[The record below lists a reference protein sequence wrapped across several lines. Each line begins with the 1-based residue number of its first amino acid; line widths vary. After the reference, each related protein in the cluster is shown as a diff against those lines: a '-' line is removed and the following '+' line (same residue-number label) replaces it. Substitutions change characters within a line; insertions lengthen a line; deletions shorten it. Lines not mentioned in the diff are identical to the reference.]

1 MNYSLYDPLL
11 DPVFVVDENRRVTYA
26 NEAATSFLETSLKRL
41 SKAASLHDFV
51 AFDDLSLFVM
61 PGGTWGMVEETAYR
75 EVQYKLRNGKN
86 GKVQIAIFPL
96 AKQAECSNWL
106 VILRDVTLEEI
117 LVGKYRSE
125 IGEKEEYIQRLQA
138 AQSKLEDYS
147 RNLEKMVSERTLE
160 LSEVSRLLRAI
171 MESLGQGFLVFGA
184 DRKVSEI
191 FTKACLEILESA
203 PGGKVIDDVLRLEG
217 ADRVQFDMWCEAV
230 FAQSLP
236 FESLVD
242 LAPNRYRHTKGN
254 EICLDYYPI
263 GEEGRAP
270 SQLVLV
276 ATDKTLEREAQRELE
291 KEKKHAQLILKI
303 FRNRNQFLRFLKATQ
318 VGIDFLREQVSEGAA
333 RDFDS
338 DEAFRRLH
346 TIEGE
351 SSVFSAAE
359 IRDACRECQDCLEPL
374 RILEAGEDPSHLL
387 KPYRLSLKRF
397 EQRYK
402 AFIVEFTDILKL
414 LPPDSDS
421 RVELEASE
429 FLAILRRLQELGMPQ
444 TELSQIQDKYL
455 NQSMRSLLNY
465 YNDVIQVIAAK
476 QGKTV
481 AAIEFIGEDVRI
493 SLDRYGCLLES
504 LVHVFRN
511 AVDHGL
517 EDSVSRLKKG
527 KTEAGKITVSTRK
540 IILESRE
547 SIELIISD
555 DGAGISP
562 EVVRGI
568 VRDRLTGV
576 DQRLIDDDREVIQF
590 IFHPG
595 LSTRSIPGEF
605 SGRGVGMDA
614 VKSEV
619 QRLGGKVRVESE
631 VDLGTKVIIVVP
643 NNKAFEFRPAKSA

>member
-1 MNYSLYDPLL
+1 MSYSLYDPFL
-11 DPVFVVDENRRVTYA
+11 DPVFVVDENRRVAYA
-26 NEAATSFLETSLKRL
+26 NEAATSFLETSLRRL
-41 SKAASLHDFV
+41 SKAAPLHEFV
-51 AFDDLSLFVM
+51 EFDDLSLFVM
-61 PGGTWGMVEETAYR
+61 PGGNWGKAEETAYR
-75 EVQYKLRNGKN
+75 EVQYKLRSGKN
-86 GKVQIAIFPL
+86 GRVQIAIFPL
-96 AKQAECSNWL
+96 AKKEECSHWM
-106 VILRDVTLEEI
+106 VILRDVTLEEV
-117 LVGKYRSE
+117 LVGKYRAE
-125 IGEKEEYIQRLQA
+125 IVEKEEYIRRLQT
-138 AQSKLEDYS
+138 AQAKLEDYS

-191 FTKACLEILESA
+191 FTRACLKILESS
-203 PGGKVIDDVLRLEG
+203 PGGKFIDDVLRLEG
-217 ADRVQFDMWCEAV
+217 ADREQFEMWCKAV

-242 LAPNRYRHTKGN
+242 LAPNRYKHTKGH

-263 GEEGRAP
+263 AEEGKAP

-303 FRNRNQFLRFLKATQ
+303 FRNRKQFERFLKGTRAA
-318 VGIDFLREQVSEGAA
+318 IDFLRDQVSEGAA

-359 IRDACRECQDCLEPL
+359 IRDACRECQDCLQPL

-402 AFIVEFTDILKL
+402 GFIGEFQDILRA
-414 LPPDSDS
+414 LPDDFDS
-421 RVELEASE
+421 RVELESSE
-429 FLAILRRLQELGMPQ
+429 FSAILRRLQELGMPHA
-444 TELSQIQDKYL
+444 ELSQIHDKHL
-455 NQSMRSLLNY
+455 NQSIRSLLSY
-465 YNDVIQVIAAK
+465 YNEVVQVIAER

-481 AAIEFIGEDVRI
+481 AAIEFVGEDIRV
-493 SLDRYGCLLES
+493 SLDRYGFLVES

-527 KTEAGKITVSTRK
+527 KNEAGKIVVSTRRV
-540 IILESRE
+540 ILENRE

-555 DGAGISP
+555 DGSGISP
-562 EVVRGI
+562 EAVRKI
-568 VRDRLTGV
+568 VKDMIPGV
-576 DQRLIDDDREVIQF
+576 DERTINDDREVIQF

-614 VKSEV
+614 VKNEV
-619 QRLGGKVRVESE
+619 QRLGGRVRVESE
-631 VDLGTKVIIVVP
+631 VDLGTKFIIVVP
-643 NNKAFEFRPAKSA
+643 AKAGEIRPVKSA

>member
-1 MNYSLYDPLL
+1 MNYSLYDPFL
-11 DPVFVVDENRRVTYA
+11 DPVFVVDENRRVAYA
-26 NEAATSFLETSLKRL
+26 NEAATSFLETSLRRL
-41 SKAASLHDFV
+41 SKAAPLHEFIE
-51 AFDDLSLFVM
+51 FDDLSLFVM
-61 PGGTWGMVEETAYR
+61 PGGTWGMAEETAYR
-75 EVQYKLRNGKN
+75 EVQYKLRSGKN
-86 GKVQIAIFPL
+86 GRVQIAILPL
-96 AKQAECSNWL
+96 AKQEDCSHWMI
-106 VILRDVTLEEI
+106 ILRDVTLEEV

-125 IGEKEEYIQRLQA
+125 ILEKEEYIQRLQK
-138 AQSKLEDYS
+138 AQAKLEDYS
-147 RNLEKMVSERTLE
+147 RNLEKMVNERTLE

-191 FTKACLEILESA
+191 FTRACLKILESS
-203 PGGKVIDDVLRLEG
+203 PGGKFIDDVLRLEG
-217 ADRVQFDMWCEAV
+217 ADREQFDMWCKAV

-242 LAPNRYRHTKGN
+242 LAPNRYKHTKGH

-263 GEEGRAP
+263 AEEGKAP

-291 KEKKHAQLILKI
+291 KEKKHAQLILKV
-303 FRNRNQFLRFLKATQ
+303 FRNRKQFERFLKGTRAA
-318 VGIDFLREQVSEGAA
+318 IDFLRDQVSEGAA

-359 IRDACRECQDCLEPL
+359 IRDACRECQDCLQPL

-387 KPYRLSLKRF
+387 KPYRVSLKRF

-402 AFIVEFTDILKL
+402 GFIGEFQEILRA
-414 LPPDSDS
+414 LPDDSDS

-429 FLAILRRLQELGMPQ
+429 FLAILRRLQELGMPHA
-444 TELSQIQDKYL
+444 ELSQIHDKHL
-455 NQSMRSLLNY
+455 NQSIRSLLSY
-465 YNDVIQVIAAK
+465 YNEVVQVIAEK

-481 AAIEFIGEDVRI
+481 AAIEFVGEDIRV
-493 SLDRYGCLLES
+493 SLDRYGYLVES

-527 KTEAGKITVSTRK
+527 KSEAGKILVSTRK
-540 IILESRE
+540 VILENWE

-555 DGAGISP
+555 DGSGISP
-562 EVVRGI
+562 EAVRKI
-568 VRDRLTGV
+568 VKDMIPGV
-576 DQRLIDDDREVIQF
+576 DERSINDDGEVIQF

-614 VKSEV
+614 VKNEV
-619 QRLGGKVRVESE
+619 QRLGGSVRVESE
-631 VDLGTKVIIVVP
+631 VDLGTKFIIVVP
-643 NNKAFEFRPAKSA
+643 DKAREVRPAKSA

>member
-1 MNYSLYDPLL
+1 MNYSLYDPFL
-11 DPVFVVDENRRVTYA
+11 DPVFVVDENRRVAYA
-26 NEAATSFLETSLKRL
+26 NEAATSFLETSLRRL
-41 SKAASLHDFV
+41 SKAAPLHEFV
-51 AFDDLSLFVM
+51 EFDDLSLFVM
-61 PGGTWGMVEETAYR
+61 PGGTWGMAEETAYR
-75 EVQYKLRNGKN
+75 EVQYKLRSGKN
-86 GKVQIAIFPL
+86 GKVQIAILPL
-96 AKQAECSNWL
+96 AKQEDCSHWMI
-106 VILRDVTLEEI
+106 ILRDVTLEEV

-125 IGEKEEYIQRLQA
+125 IVEKEEYIQRLQK
-138 AQSKLEDYS
+138 AQAKLEDYS
-147 RNLEKMVSERTLE
+147 RNLEKMVNERTLE

-191 FTKACLEILESA
+191 FTRACLKILESS
-203 PGGKVIDDVLRLEG
+203 PGGKFIDDVLRLEG
-217 ADRVQFDMWCEAV
+217 ADREQFEMWCKAV

-242 LAPNRYRHTKGN
+242 LAPNRYKHTKGH

-263 GEEGRAP
+263 AEEGKAP

-291 KEKKHAQLILKI
+291 KEKKHAQLILKV
-303 FRNRNQFLRFLKATQ
+303 FRNRKQFERFLKGTRTA
-318 VGIDFLREQVSEGAA
+318 IDFLRDQVSEGAA

-359 IRDACRECQDCLEPL
+359 IRDACRECQDCLQPL

-387 KPYRLSLKRF
+387 KPYRMSLKRF

-402 AFIVEFTDILKL
+402 GFIGEFQDILRA
-414 LPPDSDS
+414 LPDDSDS

-429 FLAILRRLQELGMPQ
+429 FFAILRRLQELGMPHA
-444 TELSQIQDKYL
+444 ELSQIHDKHL
-455 NQSMRSLLNY
+455 NQSIRSLLSY
-465 YNDVIQVIAAK
+465 YNEVVQVIAEK

-481 AAIEFIGEDVRI
+481 AAIEFVGEDIRV
-493 SLDRYGCLLES
+493 SLDRYGFLVES

-527 KTEAGKITVSTRK
+527 KNEAGKIVVSTRR
-540 IILESRE
+540 IILENRE

-555 DGAGISP
+555 DGSGISP
-562 EVVRGI
+562 EAVRRI
-568 VRDRLTGV
+568 VKDMIPGV
-576 DQRLIDDDREVIQF
+576 DERTINDDREVIQF

-614 VKSEV
+614 VKNEV
-619 QRLGGKVRVESE
+619 QRLGGRVRVESE
-631 VDLGTKVIIVVP
+631 VDLGTKFIIVVP
-643 NNKAFEFRPAKSA
+643 DKAGEIRPAKSA

>member
-1 MNYSLYDPLL
+1 MNYSLYDPFL
-11 DPVFVVDENRRVTYA
+11 DPVFVVDENRRVAYA
-26 NEAATSFLETSLKRL
+26 NEAATSFLETSLRRL
-41 SKAASLHDFV
+41 SKAAPLHEFV
-51 AFDDLSLFVM
+51 EFDDLSLFVM
-61 PGGTWGMVEETAYR
+61 PGGTWGMAEETAYR
-75 EVQYKLRNGKN
+75 EVQYKLRSGKN
-86 GKVQIAIFPL
+86 GKVQIAILPL
-96 AKQAECSNWL
+96 AKQEDCSHWMI
-106 VILRDVTLEEI
+106 ILRDVTLEEV

-125 IGEKEEYIQRLQA
+125 IVEKEEYIQRLQK
-138 AQSKLEDYS
+138 AQAKLEDYS
-147 RNLEKMVSERTLE
+147 RNLEKMVNERTLE

-191 FTKACLEILESA
+191 FTRACLKILESS
-203 PGGKVIDDVLRLEG
+203 PGGKFIDDVLRLEG
-217 ADRVQFDMWCEAV
+217 ADREQFEMWCKAV

-242 LAPNRYRHTKGN
+242 LAPNRYKHTKGN

-263 GEEGRAP
+263 AEEGKAP

-291 KEKKHAQLILKI
+291 KEKKHAQLILKV
-303 FRNRNQFLRFLKATQ
+303 FRNRKQFERFLKGTRTA
-318 VGIDFLREQVSEGAA
+318 IDFLRDQVSEGAA

-359 IRDACRECQDCLEPL
+359 IRDACRECQDCLQPL

-387 KPYRLSLKRF
+387 KPYRVSLKRF

-402 AFIVEFTDILKL
+402 GFIGEFQEILRA
-414 LPPDSDS
+414 LPDDSDS

-429 FLAILRRLQELGMPQ
+429 FLAILRRLQELGMPHA
-444 TELSQIQDKYL
+444 ELSQIHDKHL
-455 NQSMRSLLNY
+455 NQSIRSLLSY
-465 YNDVIQVIAAK
+465 YNEVIQVIAEK

-481 AAIEFIGEDVRI
+481 AAIEFVGEDIRV
-493 SLDRYGCLLES
+493 SLDRYGYLVES

-517 EDSVSRLKKG
+517 EDSVSRMKKG
-527 KTEAGKITVSTRK
+527 KSEAGKILVSTRK
-540 IILESRE
+540 VILENRE

-555 DGAGISP
+555 DGSGISP
-562 EVVRGI
+562 EAVRRI
-568 VRDRLTGV
+568 VKDMIPGV
-576 DQRLIDDDREVIQF
+576 DERTINDDREVIQF

-614 VKSEV
+614 VKNEV
-619 QRLGGKVRVESE
+619 QRLGGRVRVESE
-631 VDLGTKVIIVVP
+631 VDLGTKFIIVVP
-643 NNKAFEFRPAKSA
+643 DKAGEIRPAKSA

>member
-1 MNYSLYDPLL
+1 MNYSLYDPFL
-11 DPVFVVDENRRVTYA
+11 DPVFVVDENRRVAYA
-26 NEAATSFLETSLKRL
+26 NEAATSFLETSLRRL
-41 SKAASLHDFV
+41 SKAAPLHEFV
-51 AFDDLSLFVM
+51 EFDDLSLFVM
-61 PGGTWGMVEETAYR
+61 PGGTWGMAEETAYR
-75 EVQYKLRNGKN
+75 EVQYKLRSGKN
-86 GKVQIAIFPL
+86 GRVQIAIFPL
-96 AKQAECSNWL
+96 AKQEDYSHWMI
-106 VILRDVTLEEI
+106 ILRDVTLEEV

-125 IGEKEEYIQRLQA
+125 IVEKEEYIQRLQN
-138 AQSKLEDYS
+138 AQAKLEDYS

-191 FTKACLEILESA
+191 FTRACLKILESS
-203 PGGKVIDDVLRLEG
+203 PGGKFIDDVLRLEG
-217 ADRVQFDMWCEAV
+217 ADREQFDMWCKAV

-242 LAPNRYRHTKGN
+242 LAPNRYKHTKGN

-263 GEEGRAP
+263 AEEGKAP

-291 KEKKHAQLILKI
+291 KEKKHAQLILKV
-303 FRNRNQFLRFLKATQ
+303 FRNRKQFERFLNGTRAA
-318 VGIDFLREQVSEGAA
+318 IDFLRDQVSEGAA

-359 IRDACRECQDCLEPL
+359 IRDACRECQDCLQPL

-387 KPYRLSLKRF
+387 KLYRVSLKRF

-402 AFIVEFTDILKL
+402 GFIGEFQDILQA
-414 LPPDSDS
+414 LPDDSDS

-429 FLAILRRLQELGMPQ
+429 FSAILRRLQELGMPHA
-444 TELSQIQDKYL
+444 ELSQIHDKHL
-455 NQSMRSLLNY
+455 NQSIRSLLSY
-465 YNDVIQVIAAK
+465 YNEVVQVIAEK

-481 AAIEFIGEDVRI
+481 AAIEFVGEDIRV
-493 SLDRYGCLLES
+493 SLDRYGYLVES

-527 KTEAGKITVSTRK
+527 KNEAGKILVSTRK
-540 IILESRE
+540 VILENRE

-555 DGAGISP
+555 DGSGISP
-562 EVVRGI
+562 EAVRKI
-568 VRDRLTGV
+568 VKDMIPGV
-576 DQRLIDDDREVIQF
+576 DERSINDDREVIQF

-614 VKSEV
+614 VKNEV
-619 QRLGGKVRVESE
+619 QRLGGRVRVESE
-631 VDLGTKVIIVVP
+631 VDLGTKFIIVVP
-643 NNKAFEFRPAKSA
+643 DRAQEIRPAKSA

>member
-1 MNYSLYDPLL
+1 MNYSLYDPFL
-11 DPVFVVDENRRVTYA
+11 DPVFVVDENRRVAYA
-26 NEAATSFLETSLKRL
+26 NEAATSFLETSLRRL
-41 SKAASLHDFV
+41 SKAAPLHEFV
-51 AFDDLSLFVM
+51 EFDDLSLFVM
-61 PGGTWGMVEETAYR
+61 PGGTWGMAEETAYR
-75 EVQYKLRNGKN
+75 EVQYKLRSGKN
-86 GKVQIAIFPL
+86 GKVQIAILPL
-96 AKQAECSNWL
+96 AKQEDCSHWMI
-106 VILRDVTLEEI
+106 ILRDVTLEEV

-125 IGEKEEYIQRLQA
+125 IVEKEEYIQRLQK
-138 AQSKLEDYS
+138 AQAKLEDYS
-147 RNLEKMVSERTLE
+147 RNLEKMVNERTLE

-191 FTKACLEILESA
+191 FTRACLKILESS
-203 PGGKVIDDVLRLEG
+203 PGGKFIDDVLRLEG
-217 ADRVQFDMWCEAV
+217 ADREQFEMWCKAV

-242 LAPNRYRHTKGN
+242 LAPNRYKHTKGH

-263 GEEGRAP
+263 AEEGKAP

-291 KEKKHAQLILKI
+291 KEKKHAQLILKV
-303 FRNRNQFLRFLKATQ
+303 FRNRKQFERFLKGTRTA
-318 VGIDFLREQVSEGAA
+318 IDFLRDQVSEGAA

-359 IRDACRECQDCLEPL
+359 IRDACRECQDCLQPL

-387 KPYRLSLKRF
+387 KPYRVSLKRF

-402 AFIVEFTDILKL
+402 GFIGEFQEILRA
-414 LPPDSDS
+414 LPDDSDS

-429 FLAILRRLQELGMPQ
+429 FLAILRRLQELGMPHA
-444 TELSQIQDKYL
+444 ELSQIHDKHL
-455 NQSMRSLLNY
+455 NQSIRSLLSY
-465 YNDVIQVIAAK
+465 YNEVIQVIAEK

-481 AAIEFIGEDVRI
+481 AAIEFVGEDIRV
-493 SLDRYGCLLES
+493 SLDRYGYLVES

-517 EDSVSRLKKG
+517 EDSVSRMKKG
-527 KTEAGKITVSTRK
+527 KSEAGKILVSTRK
-540 IILESRE
+540 VILENRE

-555 DGAGISP
+555 DGSGISP
-562 EVVRGI
+562 EAVRRI
-568 VRDRLTGV
+568 VKDMIPGLDERT
-576 DQRLIDDDREVIQF
+576 INDDREVIQF

-614 VKSEV
+614 VKNEV
-619 QRLGGKVRVESE
+619 QRLGGRVRVESE
-631 VDLGTKVIIVVP
+631 VDLGTKFIIVVP
-643 NNKAFEFRPAKSA
+643 DKAGEIRPAKSA

>member
-11 DPVFVVDENRRVTYA
+11 DPVFVVDENRRVAYA
-26 NEAATSFLETSLKRL
+26 NEAATSFLETSLRRL
-41 SKAASLHDFV
+41 SKAAPLHEFV
-51 AFDDLSLFVM
+51 EFDDLSLFVM
-61 PGGTWGMVEETAYR
+61 PGGTWGKAEETAYR
-75 EVQYKLRNGKN
+75 EVQYKLRSGKN
-86 GKVQIAIFPL
+86 GRVQIAIFPL
-96 AKQAECSNWL
+96 AKQEDCSHWMI
-106 VILRDVTLEEI
+106 ILRDVTLEEV
-117 LVGKYRSE
+117 LVGKYRAE
-125 IGEKEEYIQRLQA
+125 IVEKEEYIQRLQT
-138 AQSKLEDYS
+138 AQAKLENYS

-191 FTKACLEILESA
+191 FTRACLKILESS
-203 PGGKVIDDVLRLEG
+203 PGGKNIEDVLRLEG
-217 ADRVQFDMWCEAV
+217 ADREQFGMWCKAV

-242 LAPNRYRHTKGN
+242 LAPNRYKHTEGH

-263 GEEGRAP
+263 AEEGKAP

-303 FRNRNQFLRFLKATQ
+303 FRNRNQFGRFLKGTQ
-318 VGIDFLREQVSEGAA
+318 AAIEFLKDQVSEGAA

-359 IRDACRECQDCLEPL
+359 IRDACRECQDCLQPL

-387 KPYRLSLKRF
+387 KPYRLSLRRF

-402 AFIVEFTDILKL
+402 AFIGEFQDVLRVV
-414 LPPDSDS
+414 PADSDS
-421 RVELEASE
+421 KVELEGSE
-429 FLAILRRLQELGMPQ
+429 FHAIFRRLQELGMPQ
-444 TELSQIQDKYL
+444 AELSQIQDKYL
-455 NQSMRSLLNY
+455 NQSMRSILNY
-465 YNDVIQVIAAK
+465 YNDVVQVIAEK
-476 QGKTV
+476 QGKVV
-481 AAIEFIGEDVRI
+481 AAIDFVGEDIRVP
-493 SLDRYGCLLES
+493 LDRYGLFLES
-504 LVHVFRN
+504 LIHIFRN

-527 KTEAGKITVSTRK
+527 KSEAGKIVVSTRK
-540 IILESRE
+540 VILENRE
-547 SIELIISD
+547 SIEMIISD
-555 DGAGISP
+555 DGSGISP
-562 EVVRGI
+562 EAVRKI
-568 VRDRLTGV
+568 VKDMIPGV
-576 DQRLIDDDREVIQF
+576 DERSINDDREVIQF

-614 VKSEV
+614 VKNEV
-619 QRLGGKVRVESE
+619 QRLGGRVRVESE
-631 VDLGTKVIIVVP
+631 VDFGTKFIIVVP
-643 NNKAFEFRPAKSA
+643 DKAWEIRPAKSA

>member
-1 MNYSLYDPLL
+1 MNYSLYDPFL
-11 DPVFVVDENRRVTYA
+11 DPVFVVDENRRVAYA
-26 NEAATSFLETSLKRL
+26 NEAATSFLETSLRRL
-41 SKAASLHDFV
+41 SKAAPLHEFV
-51 AFDDLSLFVM
+51 EFDDLSLFVM
-61 PGGTWGMVEETAYR
+61 PGGTWGMAEETAYR
-75 EVQYKLRNGKN
+75 EVQYKLRSGKN
-86 GKVQIAIFPL
+86 GRVQIAIFPL
-96 AKQAECSNWL
+96 AKQEDCSHWMI
-106 VILRDVTLEEI
+106 ILRDVTLEEV

-125 IGEKEEYIQRLQA
+125 IVEKEEYIQRLQN
-138 AQSKLEDYS
+138 AQAKLEDYS

-191 FTKACLEILESA
+191 FTRACLKILESS
-203 PGGKVIDDVLRLEG
+203 PGGKFIDDVLRLEG
-217 ADRVQFDMWCEAV
+217 ADREQFDMWCKAV

-242 LAPNRYRHTKGN
+242 LAPNRYKHTKGH

-263 GEEGRAP
+263 AEEGKAP

-291 KEKKHAQLILKI
+291 REKKHAQLILKV
-303 FRNRNQFLRFLKATQ
+303 FRNRKQFERFLNGTRAA
-318 VGIDFLREQVSEGAA
+318 IDFLRDQVSEGAA

-351 SSVFSAAE
+351 SSIFSAAE
-359 IRDACRECQDCLEPL
+359 IRDACRECQDCLQPL

-387 KPYRLSLKRF
+387 KPYRVSLKRF

-402 AFIVEFTDILKL
+402 GFIGEFQDILRA
-414 LPPDSDS
+414 LPDDSES

-429 FLAILRRLQELGMPQ
+429 FSAILRRLQELGMPHA
-444 TELSQIQDKYL
+444 ELSQIHDKHL
-455 NQSMRSLLNY
+455 NQSIWSLLSY
-465 YNDVIQVIAAK
+465 YNEVVQVIAEK

-481 AAIEFIGEDVRI
+481 AAIEFVGEDIRV
-493 SLDRYGCLLES
+493 SLDRYGYLVES

-527 KTEAGKITVSTRK
+527 KSEAGKILVSTRK
-540 IILESRE
+540 VILENRE

-555 DGAGISP
+555 DGSGISP
-562 EVVRGI
+562 EAVRKI
-568 VRDRLTGV
+568 VKDMIPGV
-576 DQRLIDDDREVIQF
+576 DERTINDDREVIQF

-614 VKSEV
+614 VKNEV
-619 QRLGGKVRVESE
+619 QRLGGRVRVESE
-631 VDLGTKVIIVVP
+631 VDLGTKFIIVVP
-643 NNKAFEFRPAKSA
+643 DRAQEIRPAKSA

>member
-1 MNYSLYDPLL
+1 MNYSLYDPFL
-11 DPVFVVDENRRVTYA
+11 DPVFVVDENRRVAYA
-26 NEAATSFLETSLKRL
+26 NEAATSFLETSLRRL
-41 SKAASLHDFV
+41 SKAAPLHEFV
-51 AFDDLSLFVM
+51 EFDDLSLFVM
-61 PGGTWGMVEETAYR
+61 PGGTWGMAEETAYR
-75 EVQYKLRNGKN
+75 EVQYKLRSGKN
-86 GKVQIAIFPL
+86 GRVQIAIFPL
-96 AKQAECSNWL
+96 AKQEDCSHWMI
-106 VILRDVTLEEI
+106 ILRDVTLEEV

-125 IGEKEEYIQRLQA
+125 IVEKEEYIQRLQN
-138 AQSKLEDYS
+138 AQAKLEDYS

-191 FTKACLEILESA
+191 FTRACLKILESS
-203 PGGKVIDDVLRLEG
+203 PGGKFIDDVLRLEG
-217 ADRVQFDMWCEAV
+217 ADREQFDMWCKAV

-242 LAPNRYRHTKGN
+242 LAPNRYKHTKGN

-263 GEEGRAP
+263 AEEGKAP

-291 KEKKHAQLILKI
+291 KEKKHAQLILKV
-303 FRNRNQFLRFLKATQ
+303 FRNRKQFERFLNGTRAA
-318 VGIDFLREQVSEGAA
+318 IDFLRDQVSEGAA

-359 IRDACRECQDCLEPL
+359 IRDACRECQDCLQPL

-387 KPYRLSLKRF
+387 KLYRVSLKRF

-402 AFIVEFTDILKL
+402 GFIGEFQDILQA
-414 LPPDSDS
+414 LPDDSDS

-429 FLAILRRLQELGMPQ
+429 FSAILRRLQELGMPHA
-444 TELSQIQDKYL
+444 ELSQIHDKHL
-455 NQSMRSLLNY
+455 NQSIRSLLSY
-465 YNDVIQVIAAK
+465 YNEVVQVIAEK
-476 QGKTV
+476 HGKTV
-481 AAIEFIGEDVRI
+481 AAIEFVGEDIRV
-493 SLDRYGCLLES
+493 SLDRYGYLVES

-527 KTEAGKITVSTRK
+527 KNEAGKILVSTRK
-540 IILESRE
+540 VILENRE

-555 DGAGISP
+555 DGSGISP
-562 EVVRGI
+562 EAVRKI
-568 VRDRLTGV
+568 VKDMIPGV
-576 DQRLIDDDREVIQF
+576 DERSINDDREVIQF

-614 VKSEV
+614 VKNEV
-619 QRLGGKVRVESE
+619 QRLGGRVRVESE
-631 VDLGTKVIIVVP
+631 VDLGTKFIIVVP
-643 NNKAFEFRPAKSA
+643 DRAQEIRPAKSA